1 VREELGWPVRKGGT
15 IMNHERLE
23 WIISG
28 LSRYKLTEK
37 EKQFIESVESDFSQ
51 KNMLTEQQE
60 EKLESLYKEK
70 SRFLPNKN
78 YFSFKESVSPEK
90 TKARRFRPKFMP

>member
-1 VREELGWPVRKGGT
+1 
-15 IMNHERLE
+15 MDHERLE

-37 EKQFIESVESDFSQ
+37 EGRFVKSIEVDFNH
-51 KNMLTEQQE
+51 KNNLTEQQE

-78 YFSFKESVSPEK
+78 YFSFKESVSSEK

>member
-1 VREELGWPVRKGGT
+1 LPARKRGT
-15 IMNHERLE
+15 IVNHERLE

-28 LSRYKLTEK
+28 LSRYQLTEK
-37 EKQFIESVESDFSQ
+37 ENQFVKSAEVHFNQ
-51 KNMLTEQQE
+51 KSMLTEQQE
-60 EKLESLYKEK
+60 EKLENLYKEK

-90 TKARRFRPKFMP
+90 TKAKRFRPKFMP